1 MTNLTPEEAPLPD
14 DLPDLFAELMNRLE
28 QEDAE
33 LDREAEER
41 AADDAASE
49 DERAATA
56 RSGELGPDWAA
67 VQRRIDLNQTS
78 LEAVFSGEDTS
89 TEATRLRELSQ
100 RNLAQLREQ
109 WEAVAEDEDSE
120 DEPTP
125 TEILNA
131 LSAES
136 RERHQAAA
144 DRIAAILA
152 QSGLNDFKEQR

>member
-1 MTNLTPEEAPLPD
+1 
-14 DLPDLFAELMNRLE
+14 
-28 QEDAE
+28 
-33 LDREAEER
+33 
-41 AADDAASE
+41 
-49 DERAATA
+49 
-56 RSGELGPDWAA
+56 
-67 VQRRIDLNQTS
+67 
-78 LEAVFSGEDTS
+78 VFSGEDTS